1 LDWVSVQ
8 ALQDRTKRLALRVIR
23 MVDHLPRTDAA
34 RTIGRQTLR
43 SATAVAANYRA
54 ACRSRSKAEFSAKI
68 GVVVEE
74 ADETVFWLE
83 ILGESGI
90 VDTKRLGNLVR
101 EASEIRSIMAASHR
115 TARAQAVARR
125 THRSINNSTNQQFN
139 K

>member
-34 RTIGRQTLR
+34 RTIGRQALR

-90 VDTKRLGNLVR
+90 VETKRLGDLVR
-101 EASEIRSIMAASHR
+101 EAGEIRSLMAASHR
-115 TARAQAVARR
+115 TARAQAVTRR
-125 THRSINNSTNQQFN
+125 AHRSLNNSTNQQFN